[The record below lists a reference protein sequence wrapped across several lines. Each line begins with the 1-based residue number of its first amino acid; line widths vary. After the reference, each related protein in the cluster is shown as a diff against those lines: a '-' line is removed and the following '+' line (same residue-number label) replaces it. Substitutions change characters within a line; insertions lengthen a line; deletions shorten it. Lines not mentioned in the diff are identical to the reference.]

1 MAELAFDDL
10 MFKPGLMKGERILIT
25 GGGTG
30 LGKVMA
36 EACLMLGAEV
46 YVCGRRGGVVE
57 ATAKELMAA
66 HGGKCVGLACD
77 IRVPEAITEMLDTIW
92 ADGGALTG
100 LVNNAAGNF
109 ISRTQ
114 DLSPRAFDAI
124 ANIVFRGSFF
134 VTLDCGKRWIAEGKK
149 ASVISILTTWIW
161 NGGPFTVPSA
171 MSKAGIATMSQS
183 LAVEWGS
190 HGIRFNN
197 IAPGPFPTEG
207 MSARLNP
214 TQGQETGGGYRDMSG
229 NPMGRVGEMREL
241 ANLAVYLLH
250 PLSAYVNGQTIAI
263 DGAAWQA
270 GGGNF
275 SSLRSW
281 TDDQWKAAREAIQ
294 ATNAKDR
301 AQRTV

>member
-1 MAELAFDDL
+1 MAELTQDDL
-10 MFKPGLMKGERILIT
+10 MFRPGLMKGERILIT

-36 EACLMLGAEV
+36 EACLILGAEV
-46 YVCGRRGGVVE
+46 YICGRRGGIVE
-57 ATAKELMAA
+57 AAAKDLMDA
-66 HGGKCVGLACD
+66 HGGKVVGIACD
-77 IRVPEAITEMLDTIW
+77 IRVPEAITEMMDTIW
-92 ADGGALTG
+92 SDGGALTG
-100 LVNNAAGNF
+100 LINNAAGNF

-114 DLSPRAFDAI
+114 DLSPRGFDAI

-134 VTLDCGKRWIAEGKK
+134 VTLDAGKRWIEEGKK
-149 ASVISILTTWIW
+149 ASVVSILTTWIW

-171 MSKAGIATMSQS
+171 MSKAGLATMSQS
-183 LAVEWGS
+183 LAVEWGPY
-190 HGIRFNN
+190 GIRFNN

-214 TQGQETGGGYRDMSG
+214 GEQRDDGQASRTG

-270 GGGNF
+270 SGGNF
-275 SSLRSW
+275 SALRAWS
-281 TDDQWKAAREAIQ
+281 DDQWTQAKESIQ

-301 AQRTV
+301 AARTV